1 VLPTRSKIAAVL
13 TALALIVA
21 AGAAQQSRP
30 PILVLVSFDGWRW
43 DYITRASVPNLQA
56 LASHGVRAR
65 GLVPSFPSK
74 TFPNHYT
81 IVTGLYPE
89 HHGIVS
95 NNIMDPGFPE
105 RFTMTSETA
114 KDARWWGGEPLWV
127 TAIRQGQR
135 ADSMFWPGS
144 EAAIKGVR
152 PTEWKPF
159 DDTLPN
165 ADRVNQVLA
174 WLALPPDQRPSF
186 VTLYFSETDHAGHDY
201 GPDSP
206 QVLEAARHLDQA
218 LGQLVSGVG
227 TLGLL
232 DRTNFVVVS
241 DHGMSQLRDN
251 QTIFLDDYLDLST
264 VDVIEWTP
272 NLELAPRPG
281 RPGGSSSIDEIY
293 RALKGKHPS
302 LAIYKREDVPA
313 HLHYRDNPRIPPVI
327 GLAADGWTITSHQR
341 LADARKAGRRMGGD
355 HGYDPKYKSMQGLFV
370 AAGPRIAQ
378 HRIVPEFENI
388 HIYDFLCEI
397 LGLRPASNDGD
408 PDVTRTFLMQ
418 PSR

>member
-1 VLPTRSKIAAVL
+1 LPTRLKIAAVL
-13 TALALIVA
+13 TALALVIA
-21 AGAAQQSRP
+21 AGAAQQSPP

-43 DYITRASVPNLQA
+43 DYITRTSVPNLQA
-56 LASHGVRAR
+56 LAAHGVRAR
-65 GLVPSFPSK
+65 GLIPSFPSK

-81 IVTGLYPE
+81 IVTGLHPE

-218 LGQLVSGVG
+218 LGQLVSGVQ

-241 DHGMSQLRDN
+241 DHGMSQLREN

-264 VDVIEWTP
+264 VDVVEWTP
-272 NLELAPRPG
+272 NLELAPRAGPSG
-281 RPGGSSSIDEIY
+281 ASSSIDAIY

-313 HLHYRDNPRIPPVI
+313 HLHYRDNARIPPVI
-327 GLAADGWTITSHQR
+327 GLADDGWMITSHQR

-378 HRIVPEFENI
+378 HRIVPEFANI

-397 LGLRPASNDGD
+397 LGLRPASNDGN
-408 PDVTRTFLMQ
+408 PDITRTFLMQ